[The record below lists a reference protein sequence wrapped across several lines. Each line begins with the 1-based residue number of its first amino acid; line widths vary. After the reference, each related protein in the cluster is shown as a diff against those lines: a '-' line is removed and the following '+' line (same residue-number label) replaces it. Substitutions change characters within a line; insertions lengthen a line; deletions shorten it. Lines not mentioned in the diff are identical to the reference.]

1 VLSNDAPRPTF
12 IIPRVIKLAG
22 GRLPAE
28 HYGGLGIWGESIP
41 RSSNAD
47 SWWGAF
53 EPLAVV
59 LQLAGYDTPEIAF
72 CRHDEP
78 DAYLRILGWI
88 GLVEDNLS
96 RLAVAEGDWKAIT
109 GVERLL
115 VKNESLQLVAALRVK
130 ERRWPERALDP
141 PLPSPHPALVLD
153 GPLPNYYVKDAD
165 TPAGAPEDPFGTPN
179 DGWIVFRLPI
189 TAPAKPD
196 GIAANIREARDAV
209 AAALDSRLAANVR
222 AGLVGCLDPATWD
235 SPLQPAL
242 TTEPFADLAQEIWEY
257 LRRPGELQETLKA
270 PIEDPTATARRMLS
284 DKRSVNPDSLDSAF
298 EGPREALAARH
309 ASLYPREVN
318 GPALLKG
325 FDRLHW
331 LIVLFALHEYGLI
344 RLLGFPVRDVTLLP
358 DPAVVGDLPPVELT
372 GRYETPWSERDPEG
386 RIANTTV
393 QINQA
398 GAWLDGWITDRRFF
412 RHEFTAA
419 LDVSTHQ
426 PSEGVALPA
435 LKFSGTFDGA
445 LGGWIEIYDVSHPD
459 GDHAFPIS
467 VGYALGDAA
476 PVDLTVERRARRA
489 RLRPSMIPDTFPP
502 EAAAALEPAV
512 EPEEE
517 DGTPEWLTSRGA
529 LEDDLTPLH
538 SQQEQGMNDAL
549 AVLFGAL
556 RARFDGDRTTQ
567 LTPTATSML
576 AKLVTRGVLDV
587 PGVPE
592 ETTPL
597 LERFRRETRVQL
609 VSQLVSV
616 DTSYWEVLNDWMVA
630 AQVDSQLVQSLLDLE
645 PGELDDTG
653 AADGSVHKYDFSIHG
668 AGPGVSGTI
677 GEVHVEG
684 GGYAIYCPIRHLP
697 VCAPPNTPQHGWPD
711 YEPYLGAMLEG
722 GVGAAAGA
730 GIAASFFSTGS
741 PSTLLTAGEWTE
753 DDFVP
758 STIAIASFTAAG
770 SAHVGVGVSGTP
782 PTPHGS
788 KLPLDGTKHETI
800 VFISGRGRAISLPSD
815 SSGWTAKAG
824 YGVEV
829 SVAFTVGS
837 TLGLLLKR
845 LTGEISMPVAVGT
858 FDGLV
863 GPLSGLELGEFPTG
877 GWTLTPG
884 QRTLLGRACA
894 RYRPMLENPEAILH
908 IEADASTTGPT
919 GANEILTWRRALA
932 TYAWIRAL
940 LSTGRKLGRG
950 TTSGLGPGP
959 DHVRL
964 TGFGEMEARTKGRLE
979 DEIEEGAW
987 RRVKVKINEQIVV
1000 FL

>member
-12 IIPRVIKLAG
+12 ILPRVIALAG

-41 RSSNAD
+41 RSRNAD
-47 SWWGAF
+47 SWSAAF

-78 DAYLRILGWI
+78 DGYLRILGWI

-96 RLAVAEGDWKAIT
+96 RLVVAEGDWKAMT

-153 GPLPNYYVKDAD
+153 GVLPKYYVKDAD

-209 AAALDSRLAANVR
+209 AATLGARLASNVR
-222 AGLVGCLDPATWD
+222 AGLVGRLDPATWD

-242 TTEPFADLAQEIWEY
+242 TTKPFADLASEIWEY
-257 LRRPGELQETLKA
+257 LRRPGELEETLKV
-270 PIEDPTATARRMLS
+270 PIEDARATARGMLS
-284 DKRSVNPDSLDSAF
+284 DKRGVNPDSLDGAF
-298 EGPREALAARH
+298 EDPREALAARH

-318 GPALLKG
+318 GPSLLKG
-325 FDRLHW
+325 FDRMHW

-344 RLLGFPVRDVTLLP
+344 RLLPFPVTDTTLLP
-358 DPAVVGDLPPVELT
+358 DAEVVGDLPPVELT
-372 GRYETPWSERDPEG
+372 GRYESSWSERDPDG
-386 RIANTTV
+386 KLANATL

-398 GAWLDGWITDRRFF
+398 GGWLDGWITDRHLF

-419 LDVSTHQ
+419 LDVSTYQ
-426 PSEGVALPA
+426 PSMGAALPA
-435 LKFSGTFDGA
+435 LKFSGTFDGEP
-445 LGGWIEIYDVSHPD
+445 GGWIEIYDVSHPD
-459 GDHAFPIS
+459 DDHAYQ
-467 VGYALGDAA
+467 VTLGYGLGDAD
-476 PVDLTVERRARRA
+476 PVDLDVERRVRRA

-502 EAAAALEPAV
+502 EAAAALEPPA
-512 EPEEE
+512 EPEDER
-517 DGTPEWLTSRGA
+517 PEWLTPRGT

-556 RARFDGDRTTQ
+556 LSRFGGDQTAQ
-567 LTPTATSML
+567 LTPTATMML
-576 AKLVTRGVLDV
+576 TKLALRGVLDGPV
-587 PGVPE
+587 VPE

-597 LERFRRETRVQL
+597 LERFRRETKVQL
-609 VSQLVSV
+609 AAQLLSV
-616 DTSYWEVLNDWMVA
+616 GTTYWDVLNAWMVA
-630 AQVDSQLVQSLLDLE
+630 AQVDSQLLQSLLDLE

-653 AADGSVHKYDFSIHG
+653 GADDAVHRYDFSIFG
-668 AGPGVSGTI
+668 SGPGVSGTL

-684 GGYAIYCPIRHLP
+684 GGYAIYCPIKHLQA
-697 VCAPPNTPQHGWPD
+697 CAPPNTPQHGWPD
-711 YEPYLGAMLEG
+711 SEPYLGAMLEG
-722 GVGAAAGA
+722 GVGVAAGA

-741 PSTLLTAGEWTE
+741 PSTLLTSGEWTE

-758 STIAIASFTAAG
+758 STIAVASFTAAG

-782 PTPHGS
+782 PTPPGS
-788 KLPLDGTKHETI
+788 KLALDGTKHETI

-815 SSGWTAKAG
+815 SSGWTAKTG
-824 YGVEV
+824 FGVEA

-845 LTGEISMPVAVGT
+845 WAEEIAMPVAVGT

-863 GPLSGLELGEFPTG
+863 GPESGLQLGEFPVG
-877 GWTLTPG
+877 GWALTLG

-894 RYRPMLENPEAILH
+894 RYRPMLENPEAIIH

-919 GANEILTWRRALA
+919 GANEILTWKRALA

-940 LSTGRKLGRG
+940 LSTGREIDRG
-950 TTSGLGPGP
+950 TTSGLGTGP

-964 TGFGEMEARTKGRLE
+964 TGYGEMQARTQGRLKDDVE
-979 DEIEEGAW
+979 AGTW